1 MRDFCPVKMGDNEKV
16 FCRWQPK
23 ILKIKTSHFARKF
36 CLARVL
42 EGLYIGTLVLTQFLT
57 LRHLSSQ
64 YVDNISGL
72 LTFQTNTVR
81 HQNITG
87 HMEESKIESNVKRL
101 KKEKV
106 QT

>member
-1 MRDFCPVKMGDNEKV
+1 MLMIMMPTIAM
-16 FCRWQPK
+16 
-23 ILKIKTSHFARKF
+23 LKITMLKIRMMKITSHFARKF

-42 EGLYIGTLVLTQFLT
+42 EGLYIGALVLTQFLT

-64 YVDNISGL
+64 YIDNISGL

-87 HMEESKIESNVKRL
+87 HMEESKIESDVKRL

>member
-1 MRDFCPVKMGDNEKV
+1 MYYIVHHRSVISV
-16 FCRWQPK
+16 LYL
-23 ILKIKTSHFARKF
+23 IHFARKF

-42 EGLYIGTLVLTQFLT
+42 EGLYIGALVLTQFLT

-64 YVDNISGL
+64 YIDNISGL